1 MLPNGK
7 RGRSRYMGS
16 NMADFEIRGLIK
28 GGGPPPLVRK
38 DVLALVRGP
47 RKHLTAWYYGHSHV
61 LVPRCRYP
69 EVRLV
74 IIKDGPGGGLDAPQW
89 HKGPF

>member
-28 GGGPPPLVRK
+28 GGGTPPLVRK
-38 DVLALVRGP
+38 DGQTLDWGP
-47 RKHLTAWYYGHSHV
+47 RLYSLVLEPGHSHV
-61 LVPRCRYP
+61 LAPRKKLIR
-69 EVRLV
+69 VL
-74 IIKDGPGGGLDAPQW
+74 K
-89 HKGPF
+89 F

>member
-28 GGGPPPLVRK
+28 GGGDPPLVRK
-38 DVLALVRGP
+38 DGQALVWEP
-47 RKHLTAWYYGHSHV
+47 RS
-61 LVPRCRYP
+61 LVQS
-69 EVRLV
+69 
-74 IIKDGPGGGLDAPQW
+74 G
-89 HKGPF
+89 

>member
-28 GGGPPPLVRK
+28 GGGDPPP
-38 DVLALVRGP
+38 GP
-47 RKHLTAWYYGHSHV
+47 EGRPDPGLG
-61 LVPRCRYP
+61 
-69 EVRLV
+69 
-74 IIKDGPGGGLDAPQW
+74 GPDLE
-89 HKGPF
+89 

>member
-28 GGGPPPLVRK
+28 GGGAPPP
-38 DVLALVRGP
+38 GP
-47 RKHLTAWYYGHSHV
+47 EGR
-61 LVPRCRYP
+61 P
-69 EVRLV
+69 
-74 IIKDGPGGGLDAPQW
+74 GPGLGAQTAESSL
-89 HKGPF
+89 KTRPFACPGT

>member
-28 GGGPPPLVRK
+28 GGGTPPLVRV
-38 DVLALVRGP
+38 DGQALDWEP
-47 RKHLTAWYYGHSHV
+47 RLILPLLTTAIRMSWSTE
-61 LVPRCRYP
+61 C
-69 EVRLV
+69 
-74 IIKDGPGGGLDAPQW
+74 Q
-89 HKGPF
+89 

>member
-28 GGGPPPLVRK
+28 GGGTPPLVRK
-38 DVLALVRGP
+38 DGQALDWVAQ
-47 RKHLTAWYYGHSHV
+47 KHGIA
-61 LVPRCRYP
+61 
-69 EVRLV
+69 
-74 IIKDGPGGGLDAPQW
+74 
-89 HKGPF
+89 

>member
-28 GGGPPPLVRK
+28 GGGDPPLVRK
-38 DVLALVRGP
+38 DGQALDWEPRLARPLLRP
-47 RKHLTAWYYGHSHV
+47 GHSHV
-61 LVPRCRYP
+61 LVT
-69 EVRLV
+69 
-74 IIKDGPGGGLDAPQW
+74 KHG
-89 HKGPF
+89 

>member
-28 GGGPPPLVRK
+28 GGGDPPP
-38 DVLALVRGP
+38 GP
-47 RKHLTAWYYGHSHV
+47 EGR
-61 LVPRCRYP
+61 P
-69 EVRLV
+69 
-74 IIKDGPGGGLDAPQW
+74 GPGLGAQEPRLYLFSR
-89 HKGPF
+89 PFACPGKIGIV

>member
-28 GGGPPPLVRK
+28 GGGTPPLVRK
-38 DVLALVRGP
+38 DGQALDWEP
-47 RKHLTAWYYGHSHV
+47 RN
-61 LVPRCRYP
+61 
-69 EVRLV
+69 
-74 IIKDGPGGGLDAPQW
+74 LD
-89 HKGPF
+89 